1 MPGRQLAAHEAGLG
15 RSGDLGEE
23 GGEEG
28 EGLQLG
34 GARLVRGRGGGRGRG
49 RSGRVKG

>member
-23 GGEEG
+23 GREEG

-34 GARLVRGRGGGRGRG
+34 GARLVRG
-49 RSGRVKG
+49 